1 MKESNKKKTR
11 KAEREERREIRKE
24 SKKKQETVLQNL
36 VQFMD
41 EVSKT
46 AETDNQSIDEM
57 EEFAGFVEEES
68 TPAGRFLADL
78 IYTFTNDFEIG
89 KLVKSGEI
97 RKKVVNVEPE
107 WKVPEGYNMTHFDL
121 EHFSMKLLTK
131 AENPRLD
138 KIILQLHGGGYVAK
152 IKNSYYSMATYYCD
166 AGNGISVLSPDY
178 RVAPEDP
185 YPAALEDA
193 IASYQWLLD
202 RGFQGN
208 QIIVAG
214 DSAGGGL
221 AMALTMY
228 LRDHDMPMPCGLVAM
243 SPWTDV
249 TASGE
254 SYTLNYE
261 LDPLFGN
268 SKETMIYE
276 NDYAGTHDKKDPY
289 ISPIYG
295 HFRQFPPMLIQ
306 VGSTEMLLSDSI
318 TAASMADIVGV
329 DVRLSIYDDMFHV
342 FQMAGMMLPDAKK
355 AWEEVELFFQLLCNS
370 EEK

>member
-1 MKESNKKKTR
+1 MKESTKKTR
-11 KAEREERREIRKE
+11 KAIKEEKKEIRKE
-24 SKKKQETVLQNL
+24 LKKKQEAVLQEL
-36 VQFMD
+36 AQFMEGANKTVEIED
-41 EVSKT
+41 EDI
-46 AETDNQSIDEM
+46 EEI
-57 EEFAGFVEEES
+57 EEFSGFVQEES
-68 TPAGRFLADL
+68 TAAGRVLADL

-107 WKVPEGYNMTHFDL
+107 WKVPDGYNLTHIDL
-121 EHFSMKLLTK
+121 ENFSMKLLTK
-131 AENPRLD
+131 AENPRMD

-152 IKNSYYSMATYYCD
+152 IKNSYYNMATYYCD
-166 AGNGISVLSPDY
+166 AGEGISVLSPDY

-193 IASYQWLLD
+193 VASYQWILE
-202 RGFQGN
+202 RGYKGE
-208 QIIVAG
+208 QIIVVG

-221 AMALTMY
+221 AMALVMY
-228 LRDHDMPMPCGLVAM
+228 LRDHDMPLPCGLVAM

-268 SKETMIYE
+268 TKETMIYV
-276 NDYAGTHDKKDPY
+276 NDYAGEHDKKDPY
-289 ISPIYG
+289 ISPIFG
-295 HFRQFPPMLIQ
+295 NFRKFPPMLIQ

-318 TAASMADIVGV
+318 TAAAMADAVGV
-329 DVRLSIYDDMFHV
+329 EVRLSIYDDMFHV
-342 FQMAGMMLPDAKK
+342 FQMAGMILPEAKK
-355 AWEEVELFFQLLCNS
+355 AWDEVEQFLKLL
-370 EEK
+370 

>member
-1 MKESNKKKTR
+1 MANKSKEMQLENKKNQIQ
-11 KAEREERREIRKE
+11 EIE
-24 SKKKQETVLQNL
+24 
-36 VQFMD
+36 D
-41 EVSKT
+41 
-46 AETDNQSIDEM
+46 
-57 EEFAGFVEEES
+57 FAGFVQEES
-68 TPAGRFLADL
+68 SSAGKLLSDL
-78 IYTFTNDFEIG
+78 IYSFTNDFELG

-97 RKKVVNVEPE
+97 RKKIVNVEPE
-107 WKVPEGYNMTHFDL
+107 WKVPAGYNMTHFDL
-121 EHFSMKLLTK
+121 ENFSMKFLTK

-138 KIILQLHGGGYVAK
+138 KVILQLHGGGYVAK
-152 IKNSYYSMATYYCD
+152 IKNSYYNMATYYSE
-166 AGNGISVLSPDY
+166 AGDGISVLSPDY

-193 IASYQWLLD
+193 LDSYRWLLD
-202 RGFQGN
+202 RGWKGE

-228 LRDHDMPMPCGLVAM
+228 LRDHNMPLPCGIVAM
-243 SPWTDV
+243 SPWTDL

-276 NDYAGTHDKKDPY
+276 NDYAGNHDKKSPY

-295 HFRQFPPMLIQ
+295 EFSQFPPMLIQ

-318 TAASMADIVGV
+318 TAASMADIAGV
-329 DVRLSIYDDMFHV
+329 EVRLSVYDDMFHV
-342 FQMAGMMLPDAKK
+342 FQMSGKLFPEAKK
-355 AWEEVELFFQLLCNS
+355 AWEEVEQFLQLL
-370 EEK
+370 

>member
-1 MKESNKKKTR
+1 MSDKKKKR
-11 KAEREERREIRKE
+11 KEEREERLENKKE
-24 SKKKQETVLQNL
+24 SKKRQERLLSSL
-36 VQFMD
+36 VALM
-41 EVSKT
+41 ENVNKV
-46 AETDNQSIDEM
+46 AETENVDEI
-57 EEFAGFVEEES
+57 EEFAGFVQEES
-68 TPAGRFLADL
+68 SVAGKMLADI
-78 IYTFTNDFEIG
+78 IYNFTNEFQLG
-89 KLVKSGEI
+89 KLVKSGEL
-97 RKKVVNVEPE
+97 RKRAADVELE
-107 WKVPEGYNMTHFDL
+107 WKAPNGYNMTHFDL

-131 AENPRLD
+131 AENPRFD
-138 KIILQLHGGGYVAK
+138 KVILQLHGGGYVAK
-152 IKNSYYSMATYYCD
+152 IKNAYYNMAVNYCD
-166 AGNGISVLSPDY
+166 AADGVAVLSPDY

-193 IASYQWLLD
+193 LASYQWLLD
-202 RGFQGN
+202 RGWTGN

-228 LRDHDMPMPCGLVAM
+228 LRDHAMPMPCGIVAM

-268 SKETMIYE
+268 SKDTMIYVNE
-276 NDYAGTHDKKDPY
+276 YAGDHDKKEPY

-295 HFRQFPPMLIQ
+295 NFRDFPPMLIQ
-306 VGSTEMLLSDSI
+306 VGSTEMLLSDSV
-318 TAASMADIVGV
+318 TAASMADIAGA

-342 FQMAGMMLPDAKK
+342 FQLAGKLFPEAKK
-355 AWEEVELFFQLLCNS
+355 AWEEIEQFIQLL
-370 EEK
+370 

>member
-1 MKESNKKKTR
+1 MANKRKMKKEK
-11 KAEREERREIRKE
+11 REERIEIKKE
-24 SKKKQETVLQNL
+24 SKKKQESVLQNL
-36 VQFMD
+36 AQLMEDVN
-41 EVSKT
+41 KT
-46 AETDNQSIDEM
+46 AEVETEEIDEI
-57 EEFAGFVEEES
+57 EEFSGFVQEES
-68 TPAGRFLADL
+68 TTAGRFLADL

-107 WKVPEGYNMTHFDL
+107 WKAPDGYNMTHFDL
-121 EHFSMKLLTK
+121 KNFSMKLLTK
-131 AENPRLD
+131 AENPRFD
-138 KIILQLHGGGYVAK
+138 KVILQLHGGGYVAK
-152 IKNSYYSMATYYCD
+152 IKNSYYNMATYYCD
-166 AGNGISVLSPDY
+166 AGDGISVLSPDY

-193 IASYQWLLD
+193 LASYQWLLD
-202 RGFQGN
+202 RGWKGE
-208 QIIVAG
+208 QIIVVG

-221 AMALTMY
+221 AMALIMY
-228 LRDHDMPMPCGLVAM
+228 LRDHDMPLPCGIVAM

-276 NDYAGTHDKKDPY
+276 NDYAGDHDKKDPY

-306 VGSTEMLLSDSI
+306 VGSTEMLLSDSV
-318 TAASMADIVGV
+318 TAASMADIAGV

-342 FQMAGMMLPDAKK
+342 FQMSGKLLPEAKK
-355 AWEEVELFFQLLCNS
+355 AWDEVETFLQLLLDN
-370 EEK
+370 

>member
-1 MKESNKKKTR
+1 MKS
-11 KAEREERREIRKE
+11 EIRN
-24 SKKKQETVLQNL
+24 KKKQE
-36 VQFMD
+36 
-41 EVSKT
+41 
-46 AETDNQSIDEM
+46 I
-57 EEFAGFVEEES
+57 EEFAGFVQEES
-68 TPAGRFLADL
+68 SPAGKFLADL
-78 IYTFTNDFEIG
+78 IYSFTNDFELG

-97 RKKVVNVEPE
+97 RKKIVNVEPE
-107 WKVPEGYNMTHFDL
+107 WKVPDGYNMTHFDM
-121 EHFSMKLLTK
+121 ENFSMKLLTK
-131 AENPRLD
+131 TENPRLD
-138 KIILQLHGGGYVAK
+138 KVILQLHGGGYVAK
-152 IKNSYYSMATYYCD
+152 IKNSYYNMATYYSE
-166 AGNGISVLSPDY
+166 AGDGLSVLSPDY

-193 IASYQWLLD
+193 LDSYQWLLD
-202 RGFQGN
+202 RGWKGE
-208 QIIVAG
+208 QIIVVG

-228 LRDHDMPMPCGLVAM
+228 LRDHNMPLPCGIVAM

-276 NDYAGTHDKKDPY
+276 NDYAGDHDKKDPY

-295 HFRQFPPMLIQ
+295 NFRQFPPMLIQ

-318 TAASMADIVGV
+318 TAASMADTVGV

-342 FQMAGMMLPDAKK
+342 FQMAGKRFPEAKK
-355 AWEEVELFFQLLCNS
+355 AWEEVEQFLQLLLNAL
-370 EEK
+370 

>member
-1 MKESNKKKTR
+1 MTSKIRNR
-11 KAEREERREIRKE
+11 KLEREEKKELKRER
-24 SKKKQETVLQNL
+24 KKKQEAVLSDLAQLMEDVNKTV
-36 VQFMD
+36 D
-41 EVSKT
+41 
-46 AETDNQSIDEM
+46 AESEEIDEI
-57 EEFAGFVEEES
+57 EDFAGFVQEES
-68 TPAGRFLADL
+68 TVAGRVLADI

-97 RKKVVNVEPE
+97 RKKVVGVEPE
-107 WKVPEGYNMTHFDL
+107 WKVPEEYNMTHFDL
-121 EHFSMKLLTK
+121 ENFSMKLLTK
-131 AENPRLD
+131 KENPRMD
-138 KIILQLHGGGYVAK
+138 YVVLQLHGGGYVAK
-152 IKNSYYSMATYYCD
+152 IKNSYYTMATYYSE
-166 AGNGISVLSPDY
+166 AGDGISVLSPDY

-193 IASYQWLLD
+193 VASYQWLLD
-202 RGFQGN
+202 HGFKGE

-228 LRDHDMPMPCGLVAM
+228 LRDHDMPLPCGIVAM

-268 SKETMIYE
+268 TKESMIYI
-276 NDYAGTHDKKDPY
+276 NDYAGNHDKKDPY

-295 HFRQFPPMLIQ
+295 NFRNFPPMLIQ

-318 TAASMADIVGV
+318 TAASMADIAGV

-342 FQMAGMMLPDAKK
+342 FQMSGPILPEAKR
-355 AWEEVELFFQLLCNS
+355 AWEEVKQFIQLLIN
-370 EEK
+370 E

>member
-1 MKESNKKKTR
+1 
-11 KAEREERREIRKE
+11 
-24 SKKKQETVLQNL
+24 
-36 VQFMD
+36 
-41 EVSKT
+41 
-46 AETDNQSIDEM
+46 
-57 EEFAGFVEEES
+57 
-68 TPAGRFLADL
+68 
-78 IYTFTNDFEIG
+78 
-89 KLVKSGEI
+89 
-97 RKKVVNVEPE
+97 
-107 WKVPEGYNMTHFDL
+107 
-121 EHFSMKLLTK
+121 MKLLTK
-131 AENPRLD
+131 SENPRFD
-138 KIILQLHGGGYVAK
+138 KVILQLHGGGYVAK
-152 IKNSYYSMATYYCD
+152 IKNSYYNMATYYSEAAD
-166 AGNGISVLSPDY
+166 GIPVLSPDY

-193 IASYQWLLD
+193 LDSYHWLLD
-202 RGFQGN
+202 RGWKGE
-208 QIIVAG
+208 QIIVVG

-228 LRDHDMPMPCGLVAM
+228 LRDHDMPLPCGIVAM

-276 NDYAGTHDKKDPY
+276 NDYAGDHDKKDPY

-318 TAASMADIVGV
+318 TAASMADIAGV

-342 FQMAGMMLPDAKK
+342 FQMAGKLFPEAKK
-355 AWEEVELFFQLLCNS
+355 AWDEVEQFLQLLLN
-370 EEK
+370 E

>member
-1 MKESNKKKTR
+1 MSNKLKAR
-11 KAEREERREIRKE
+11 KAEREEKKEIRKE
-24 SKKKQETVLQNL
+24 QKKKQESVLSDLAHFMEDVHKTV
-36 VQFMD
+36 D
-41 EVSKT
+41 ADSE
-46 AETDNQSIDEM
+46 EIDEIQD
-57 EEFAGFVEEES
+57 FAGFVQEES
-68 TPAGRFLADL
+68 TVAGRALADI

-97 RKKVVNVEPE
+97 RKKVSDVELE
-107 WKVPEGYNMTHFDL
+107 WKVPEMYNMTHFDL
-121 EHFSMKLLTK
+121 KNFSMKLLTRSR
-131 AENPRLD
+131 NP
-138 KIILQLHGGGYVAK
+138 KMNFVILQLHGGGYVAK
-152 IKNSYYSMATYYCD
+152 IKNSYYTMATYYCD
-166 AGNGISVLSPDY
+166 AGKGISVLTPDY

-193 IASYQWLLD
+193 VASYEWLLAH
-202 RGFQGN
+202 GWKGE
-208 QIIVAG
+208 QIIVVG

-228 LRDHDMPMPCGLVAM
+228 LRDHDMPMPRGIVAM

-268 SKETMIYE
+268 TKESMIYI
-276 NDYAGTHDKKDPY
+276 NDYPGDHDKKDPY

-295 HFRQFPPMLIQ
+295 SFRQFPPMLIQ

-318 TAASMADIVGV
+318 TAASMADIAGV
-329 DVRLSIYDDMFHV
+329 EVRLSIYDDMFHV
-342 FQMAGMMLPDAKK
+342 FQMAGMILPEAKR
-355 AWEEVELFFQLLCNS
+355 AWDEVEQFIQLLIN
-370 EEK
+370 E

>member
-1 MKESNKKKTR
+1 MKLENKKNQIQ
-11 KAEREERREIRKE
+11 EIE
-24 SKKKQETVLQNL
+24 
-36 VQFMD
+36 D
-41 EVSKT
+41 
-46 AETDNQSIDEM
+46 
-57 EEFAGFVEEES
+57 FAGFVQEES
-68 TPAGRFLADL
+68 SPAGKLLSDL
-78 IYTFTNDFEIG
+78 IYSFTNDFELG

-97 RKKVVNVEPE
+97 RKKIVNVEPE
-107 WKVPEGYNMTHFDL
+107 WKAPAGYNMTHFDL
-121 EHFSMKLLTK
+121 ENFSMKFLSK
-131 AENPRLD
+131 VENPRLD
-138 KIILQLHGGGYVAK
+138 KVILQLHGGGYVAK
-152 IKNSYYSMATYYCD
+152 IKNSYYNMATYYSE
-166 AGNGISVLSPDY
+166 AGDGISVLSPDY

-193 IASYQWLLD
+193 LDSYRWLLD
-202 RGFQGN
+202 RGWKGE

-228 LRDHDMPMPCGLVAM
+228 LRDHNMPLPCGIVAM
-243 SPWTDV
+243 SPWTDL

-276 NDYAGTHDKKDPY
+276 NDYAGNHDKKSPY

-295 HFRQFPPMLIQ
+295 EFSQFPPMLIQ

-318 TAASMADIVGV
+318 TAASMADIAGV
-329 DVRLSIYDDMFHV
+329 EVRLSVYDDMFHV
-342 FQMAGMMLPDAKK
+342 FQMSGKLFPEAKK
-355 AWEEVELFFQLLCNS
+355 AWEEVEQFLQLL
-370 EEK
+370 

>member
-1 MKESNKKKTR
+1 MGKKTKTR
-11 KAEREERREIRKE
+11 KAQREEKKEIRKE
-24 SKKKQETVLQNL
+24 SKKKQESMLQEL
-36 VQFMD
+36 AQFM
-41 EVSKT
+41 EEINKT
-46 AETDNQSIDEM
+46 ADAEAENIDEI
-57 EEFAGFVEEES
+57 EEFSGFVQEES
-68 TPAGRFLADL
+68 TTAGRFLADL

-89 KLVKSGEI
+89 KLVKSGEL
-97 RKKVVNVEPE
+97 RKKVGNVEPE
-107 WKVPEGYNMTHFDL
+107 WKVSDDYNMTHFDMRN
-121 EHFSMKLLTK
+121 FSMKLLTK
-131 AENPRLD
+131 AENPKFD
-138 KIILQLHGGGYVAK
+138 KVILQLHGGGYVAK
-152 IKNSYYSMATYYCD
+152 IKNSYYNMATYYCE
-166 AGNGISVLSPDY
+166 AGGGISVLTPDY

-193 IASYQWLLD
+193 LDSYQWLLD
-202 RGFQGN
+202 RGWQGE

-221 AMALTMY
+221 AMALIMY
-228 LRDHDMPMPCGLVAM
+228 LRDHDMPLPCGIVAM

-268 SKETMIYE
+268 TKESMIYI
-276 NDYAGTHDKKDPY
+276 NDYAGNHDKKDPY

-306 VGSTEMLLSDSI
+306 VGSTEMLLSDSV
-318 TAASMADIVGV
+318 TAASMADIAGV

-342 FQMAGMMLPDAKK
+342 FQMAGKILPEAKK
-355 AWEEVELFFQLLCNS
+355 AWEEIEQFLQLLLND
-370 EEK
+370 KN

>member
-1 MKESNKKKTR
+1 MANKSKEMQLENKKNQIQ
-11 KAEREERREIRKE
+11 EIE
-24 SKKKQETVLQNL
+24 
-36 VQFMD
+36 D
-41 EVSKT
+41 
-46 AETDNQSIDEM
+46 
-57 EEFAGFVEEES
+57 FAGFVQEES
-68 TPAGRFLADL
+68 SPAGKLLSDL
-78 IYTFTNDFEIG
+78 IYSFTNDFELG

-97 RKKVVNVEPE
+97 RKKIVNVEPE
-107 WKVPEGYNMTHFDL
+107 WKAPAGYNMTHFDL
-121 EHFSMKLLTK
+121 ENFSMKFLSK
-131 AENPRLD
+131 VENPRLD
-138 KIILQLHGGGYVAK
+138 KVILQLHGGGYVAK
-152 IKNSYYSMATYYCD
+152 IKNSYYNMATYYSE
-166 AGNGISVLSPDY
+166 AGDGISVLSPDY

-193 IASYQWLLD
+193 LDSYRWLLD
-202 RGFQGN
+202 RGWKGE

-228 LRDHDMPMPCGLVAM
+228 LRDHNMPLPCGIVAM
-243 SPWTDV
+243 SPWTDL

-276 NDYAGTHDKKDPY
+276 NDYAGNHDKKSPY

-295 HFRQFPPMLIQ
+295 EFSQFPPMLIQ

-318 TAASMADIVGV
+318 TAASMADIAGV
-329 DVRLSIYDDMFHV
+329 EVRLSVYDDMFHV
-342 FQMAGMMLPDAKK
+342 FQMSGKLFPEAKK
-355 AWEEVELFFQLLCNS
+355 AWEEVEQFLQLL
-370 EEK
+370 